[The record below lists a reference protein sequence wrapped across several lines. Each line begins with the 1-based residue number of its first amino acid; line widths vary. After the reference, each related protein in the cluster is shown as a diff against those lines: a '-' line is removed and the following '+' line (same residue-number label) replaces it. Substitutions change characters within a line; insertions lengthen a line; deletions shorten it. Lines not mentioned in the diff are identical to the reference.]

1 MNFSSKLLENIVYE
15 ISQLPGIGR
24 RSALRLALHILKE
37 NPAKIS
43 SLVDSIE
50 NFKTKIIFCQKCH
63 NISDSEICDICLNP
77 KRDSSQICVVQDIRD
92 VMAIE
97 NTNQFHGN
105 YHVLNGIISP
115 IEGIG
120 PQDLTISSLIEKVKS
135 EKVKEII
142 FALSATMEGDTTTFY
157 INKKISKFDIIIST
171 IARGVPIGDEIE
183 YADEVTLGRS
193 ILQRVPFSSTT

>member
-15 ISQLPGIGR
+15 ISQLPGIGK

-115 IEGIG
+115 IDGIG

-135 EKVKEII
+135 EKVKEVI

-157 INKKISKFDIIIST
+157 INKKISKFNIIIST

-193 ILQRVPFSSTT
+193 ILKRVPFSSST